1 MLVETSRIRFY
12 PEYAKTTFLVYA
24 LIGSI
29 AVFFLAT
36 FIAYAVRYVFAG
48 PPVGTVPQLPRL
60 LWWSTAILFLGSH
73 FLFRAYALVRR
84 EKQKQFRIALT
95 ISFLL
100 GGLFCIVQS
109 IGIRQLTIEH
119 WELAGNQA
127 GINCFGYPY
136 GLSACGP
143 FCSRVYR
150 AGICPDSGLSGAI
163 RSRVHQRSTA
173 GGHLLEIPGSGLALH
188 AIVILAR
195 CPSLTL
201 LE

>member
-127 GINCFGYPY
+127 GLIA
-136 GLSACGP
+136 S
-143 FCSRVYR
+143 
-150 AGICPDSGLSGAI
+150 
-163 RSRVHQRSTA
+163 
-173 GGHLLEIPGSGLALH
+173 
-188 AIVILAR
+188 VILMAFLHVAHFVAGYIALGYVLIQACR
-195 CPSLTL
+195 GRYDHEYTSGVRLAAIYWRFLDLVWLCML
-201 LE
+201 LLFWLAAHR